1 MTKASNG
8 TRGTPAYHLQFE
20 DLLDRPIA
28 FHRCFAA
35 LAGSALAGLMLS
47 QAVYWS
53 KRTRDNDGWFW
64 KTQQEWHDET
74 FMTRSEQETAR
85 KKLRDNGL
93 IEEELRGLPARTH
106 YRVCLD
112 VIKQALLNQQHEAE
126 ELPF

>member
-1 MTKASNG
+1 
-8 TRGTPAYHLQFE
+8 
-20 DLLDRPIA
+20 
-28 FHRCFAA
+28 
-35 LAGSALAGLMLS
+35 MLS